1 MSVGAAV
8 DNKQVAL
15 DNRQAEA
22 GDIEPFA
29 VDIAQGL
36 FGNMASCRNFAVRNK
51 THFATDTYE
60 TLSAARPDSYCYE
73 NQ

>member
-1 MSVGAAV
+1 MSVGGAV
-8 DNKQVAL
+8 DNKQVAI
-15 DNRQAEA
+15 DNRQAAA
-22 GDIEPFA
+22 GDTEPFA
-29 VDIAQGL
+29 VDIAQAL

-60 TLSAARPDSYCYE
+60 SLSAAPQDSYCYE